1 MTGTYKKIEIIPSIF
16 SDHNAGRLDLNYRR
30 KIIKNSNIW
39 RLNNTLLNNQHITE
53 ESKKAKS
60 GFLSEPRAF
69 RLQSGNDHSP
79 SLFLTELSGIRGERA
94 KTQPGLGSGET
105 PKMGDSALIKT
116 HPFLES
122 VLALLLVEDAGE
134 AWVWQGRNESY
145 PGNTRG
151 LSTFPSQQLPGLS
164 PSLPQR
170 GLSR

>member
-1 MTGTYKKIEIIPSIF
+1 MGKQLCPGPGPPLSLWLHAEECSRWEAACALPRGQPRTSFPGT
-16 SDHNAGRLDLNYRR
+16 
-30 KIIKNSNIW
+30 
-39 RLNNTLLNNQHITE
+39 Q
-53 ESKKAKS
+53 S

-79 SLFLTELSGIRGERA
+79 SLFLTELSGLRGERA